1 MINGF
6 DGAQKTAKL
15 ALDRTAES
23 LGAWSRGVQAVA
35 VETADFTRKSFEDG
49 AATVEK
55 VLGAGS
61 VERAIELQ
69 TDFVKTSY
77 ERSVSQAS
85 RLGEL
90 YLETVRSAAKP
101 FQDLVPAAG
110 K

>member
-6 DGAQKTAKL
+6 DGGQKTAKL
-15 ALDRTAES
+15 ALDRTVES
-23 LGAWSRGVQAVA
+23 VGAWSQSVQAAA
-35 VETADFTRKSFEDG
+35 VETANFTRKSLEDG

-61 VERAIELQ
+61 VERAFELQ
-69 TDFVKTSY
+69 TEFMKASY
-77 ERSVSQAS
+77 ERSVSQAT

-90 YLETVRSAAKP
+90 YLAMVRSAAKP
-101 FQDLVPAAG
+101 FEDLVPAAG